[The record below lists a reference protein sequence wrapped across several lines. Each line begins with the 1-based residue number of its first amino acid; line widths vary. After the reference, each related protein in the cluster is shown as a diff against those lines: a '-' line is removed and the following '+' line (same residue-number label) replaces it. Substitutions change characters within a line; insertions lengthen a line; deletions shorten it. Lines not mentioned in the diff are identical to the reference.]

1 MFAADYA
8 LSVAVADHSP
18 KAEGVK
24 PRVEVTAGICTV
36 CEVRSTLKRSS
47 VSVKHKRIQPCVGK

>member
-1 MFAADYA
+1 MPPKY
-8 LSVAVADHSP
+8 SISSSRRPSP

-47 VSVKHKRIQPCVGK
+47 VSVKHKGLQPGVVK